1 MSKNCPKCGFEVPED
16 GKFCGNCGYSFEGT
30 VSSGNSNILK
40 NKNIFLI
47 LIAVVVIIGVVFLI
61 ASGLG
66 GNNDST
72 GTVDD
77 VEHVYLTI
85 SDVGGWDSDSSEKNS
100 YTLYTNALFT
110 GVPSDIRG
118 YMIKTTY
125 FDGNDTQIGHETE
138 KLENVYYES
147 NYAIG
152 FGYYTTYTLPNPDHV
167 KVEIIKDNE
176 VIDTYTEQIDKNKID
191 FLN

>member
-1 MSKNCPKCGFEVPED
+1 MKNMIRWTILVP
-16 GKFCGNCGYSFEGT
+16 
-30 VSSGNSNILK
+30 
-40 NKNIFLI
+40 LI
-47 LIAVVVIIGVVFLI
+47 WLHELPI
-61 ASGLG
+61 S
-66 GNNDST
+66 
-72 GTVDD
+72 TVDD

-176 VIDTYTEQIDKNKID
+176 VIDTYTEQIDKNSWQ
-191 FLN
+191 LMSNRL